1 MADRTVRLQMNH
13 PVIVTVLILAVI
25 AFMYLAAEVLRPL
38 ALAVLFS
45 MVLAPLASW
54 LERRGIP
61 RAVATGASVLV
72 VLGAL
77 GGLGSMVFM
86 QFGDLAEEVVAQSDE
101 IKVKVRS
108 LFQGQSPSA
117 VGQVGQVVEEVTRE
131 VMEETPETDGD
142 EPPNEIILSQS
153 PASPGLTL
161 PETSRST
168 LQGDPIIPVE
178 VVDRPSI
185 QDRFRTAVGPLLGP
199 AAIFFLVLILTLFIL
214 LTRDNLNARLIQVIG
229 TSHVSLTTR
238 TLEEAGQ
245 RISRYLTIFSLYN
258 AACGAILGLGLYLIG
273 IPYAVLW
280 GFLAAVLRF
289 IPYVGPWTAFAL
301 PLAYS
306 VTLGEVG
313 DGWKEPL
320 LVIALFGTLEII
332 SNSILEPIIYGRTAG
347 ITAVGLLVMAM
358 FWTWLWGPIGLLLST
373 PLTVCLAVL
382 GKYVPALNVFATM
395 LGEDVVLERHAHY
408 YQRLLAHDSDTAFEV
423 VETALEDG
431 FTLERIFDEILIPA
445 LSRAES
451 DLARSV
457 IEESDEHVIWT
468 TTRTILDDLEARE
481 EDNVQA
487 DLIRP
492 KHRKTGKVLG
502 IASGNEADTMVL
514 RMVQISLRPLGI
526 PVEIVDASASPLEA
540 SEHLSGSKNQIVLLS
555 YLPPVGLTSARYLVR
570 RIKALDPKLPL
581 WAGRWGAESSGEKA
595 RNRLTK
601 MGADRIVFRVAEV
614 KEHLPE
620 ALELLQNGHPKE
632 PKPNAEATALP

>member
-1 MADRTVRLQMNH
+1 MND
-13 PVIVTVLILAVI
+13 PVIVIVLILVVI

-45 MVLAPLASW
+45 MVLAPMASW

-61 RAVATGASVLV
+61 RALATAACVLV

-77 GGLGSMVFM
+77 GGISSMVFM
-86 QFGDLAEEVVAQSDE
+86 QFGQLAEEVVAQSDE
-101 IKVKVRS
+101 IKLKVRS
-108 LFQGQSPSA
+108 LFRGQSPSA

-131 VMEETPETDGD
+131 VMEEEIPEDSEDG
-142 EPPNEIILSQS
+142 PPSEIILSET
-153 PASPGLTL
+153 PVPPGLTL
-161 PETSRST
+161 RDTSRST
-168 LQGDPIIPVE
+168 LQDDPIIPVE

-185 QDRFRTAVGPLLGP
+185 QDRFRNAVGPLLGP

-214 LTRDNLNARLIQVIG
+214 LTRDNLHARLIQVIG

-238 TLEEAGQ
+238 TLEEAGR

-258 AACGAILGLGLYLIG
+258 ATCGAILGLGLYLIG

-289 IPYVGPWTAFAL
+289 IPYVGPWSAFAL

-306 VTLGEVG
+306 ITLGEVG
-313 DGWKEPL
+313 EGWREPL

-395 LGEDVVLERHAHY
+395 LGEDVVLERNAQY
-408 YQRLLAHDSDTAFEV
+408 YQRLLAQDSDAAYEV
-423 VETALEDG
+423 VEEALDDG
-431 FTLERIFDEILIPA
+431 FSLERIFDEILIPA

-457 IEESDEHVIWT
+457 IEESDEIFIWT

-481 EDNVQA
+481 EGEYRA
-487 DLIRP
+487 DLVPP
-492 KHRKTGKVLG
+492 KSRASGKVLG
-502 IASGNEADTMVL
+502 IATNDAADTMVL
-514 RMVQISLRPLGI
+514 RMVQLSLRPLGI
-526 PVEIVDASASPLEA
+526 PVEIINASSSPLEA

-581 WAGRWGAESSGEKA
+581 WAGRWGESGGEKA

-601 MGADRIVFRVAEV
+601 MGADRVVFSVAEV

-620 ALELLQNGHPKE
+620 ALDGLRIRPPSD
-632 PKPNAEATALP
+632 PKPSAEATSLP

>member
-1 MADRTVRLQMNH
+1 MNH

-45 MVLAPLASW
+45 MVLAPMASW

-61 RAVATGASVLV
+61 RAVATATCVLV

-77 GGLGSMVFM
+77 GGLSSMVFM
-86 QFGDLAEEVVAQSDE
+86 QFGQLAEEVVSQSEE
-101 IKVKVRS
+101 IKLKVRN

-131 VMEETPETDGD
+131 VMEEPDQEAERG
-142 EPPNEIILSQS
+142 ENAGEIALSE
-153 PASPGLTL
+153 SPGAPGFTL

-168 LQGDPIIPVE
+168 IEGDPIIPVE

-245 RISRYLTIFSLYN
+245 RISRYLMIFSLYN
-258 AACGAILGLGLYLIG
+258 ATCGAILGLGLYLIG
-273 IPYAVLW
+273 VPYAVLW

-289 IPYVGPWTAFAL
+289 IPYVGPWSAFAL

-306 VTLGEVG
+306 VTLGE
-313 DGWKEPL
+313 GWYEPL
-320 LVIALFGTLEII
+320 MVIALFGTLEII

-395 LGEDVVLERHAHY
+395 LGEDVVLERDAQF
-408 YQRLLAHDSDTAFEV
+408 YQRLLGHDSDAAYEV
-423 VETALEDG
+423 VESALEDG
-431 FTLERIFDEILIPA
+431 CTLEQVFDEILIPA

-457 IEESDEHVIWT
+457 IEESDEIFIWT

-481 EDNVQA
+481 EGEPKDA
-487 DLIRP
+487 LIRP
-492 KHRKTGKVLG
+492 KPRKTGKVLG
-502 IASGNEADTMVL
+502 LATNDAADTMVL
-514 RMVQISLRPLGI
+514 RMIQISLKPLGI
-526 PVEIVDASASPLEA
+526 PVEIINASSSPLEA

-581 WAGRWGAESSGEKA
+581 WAGRWGESGGEKA

-601 MGADRIVFRVAEV
+601 MGADRVVFSVAEV
-614 KEHLPE
+614 KEHLPD
-620 ALELLQNGHPKE
+620 ALDGLQNRPASGPK
-632 PKPNAEATALP
+632 ASTEATALP